1 MTTAAPMPPGVL
13 LRAPDDG
20 PIVPD
25 ERLRGFGGL
34 HGGLALAL
42 LTSAMQRHAPGLVLR
57 SASARL
63 HRALTGEFTI
73 VTRVLRPGRVT
84 TLAAEAIAG
93 DQGADGA
100 AAGEGP
106 QVDASAIFAEPRAVD
121 GPVLAPPAPAAPPP
135 PECEIFQIPPEFVPI
150 SQFWQ
155 IRPVGPNR
163 PYAGGAEPELTA
175 WVRLL
180 EDDDPPDVHRLILL
194 MDALAPAYAAMLT
207 GLRLIPTVELTVR
220 PGDGLAGAGSP
231 WVLLRARTR
240 SAGASG
246 WNEETVDAWDPT
258 GAHLGSAH
266 QLRLLRG
273 T

>member
-1 MTTAAPMPPGVL
+1 MTTAAPVPPGVL
-13 LRAPDDG
+13 LRSKDDG

-42 LTSAMQRHAPGLVLR
+42 LTSAMQRHVPGLVLR
-57 SASARL
+57 GASARL
-63 HRALTGEFTI
+63 HRALNGEFDI
-73 VTRVLRPGRVT
+73 VTRVLRPGRIS
-84 TLAAEAIAG
+84 TLAAEAVATG
-93 DQGADGA
+93 RGADGV

-106 QVDASAIFAEPRAVD
+106 LVDASAIFAEPRTVD
-121 GPVLAPPAPAAPPP
+121 GPALAPPMPEAPPP
-135 PECEIFQIPPEFVPI
+135 SECEIFQIPPEFVPI

-180 EDDDPPDVHRLILL
+180 EDEEPPDVHRMILL

-220 PGDGLAGAGSP
+220 PGDGLAAADSP

-246 WNEETVDAWDPT
+246 WNEETIDAWDLS
-258 GAHLGSAH
+258 GAHLASAH